1 MFSILGFDLGVKLP
15 NPVLEAICQ
24 MVHASDM
31 FLIRAN
37 QLATGVLLVTDWG
50 LRYTPSII
58 ASVCVQLTCLWSDW
72 HVSSSGGGY
81 LRWTGGGGKEREERR
96 REGEKEGGEKEGR
109 GEGGNGNRRGG
120 EEGREVEEGGKEEG
134 RMRERET
141 EGAREML
148 SVKSTNFLCKSDCA
162 RLKHAPPI
170 LN

>member
-72 HVSSSGGGY
+72 HVSSSGGGTSDG
-81 LRWTGGGGKEREERR
+81 REEEGRREKREGGKGRRREERR
-96 REGEKEGGEKEGR
+96 REGEKEGMGT
-109 GEGGNGNRRGG
+109 GG
-120 EEGREVEEGGKEEG
+120 EERREG
-134 RMRERET
+134 RWRREERRRE
-141 EGAREML
+141 G
-148 SVKSTNFLCKSDCA
+148 
-162 RLKHAPPI
+162 
-170 LN
+170 